1 METNVSQLHVLSG
14 TRDSLTRRWEGSTR
28 P

>member
-14 TRDSLTRRWEGSTR
+14 TRDSVTRRWEGTR